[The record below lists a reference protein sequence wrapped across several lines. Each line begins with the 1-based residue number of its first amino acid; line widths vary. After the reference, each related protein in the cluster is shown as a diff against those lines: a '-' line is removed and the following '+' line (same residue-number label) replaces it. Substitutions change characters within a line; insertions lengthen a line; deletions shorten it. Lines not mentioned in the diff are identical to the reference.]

1 MAHPQYMSCKEAPM
15 AKVVI
20 YTAVPCG
27 YCSAAK
33 RYFTDKEVPY
43 EEIDL
48 SGDRQAR
55 MDLMQRTGQR
65 TVPQIFIGETH
76 VGGYSDLMALHAKGE
91 VQPLLEAGG

>member
-1 MAHPQYMSCKEAPM
+1 VGIRNSYTCKEAPL

-27 YCSAAK
+27 YCNAAK
-33 RYFTDKEVPY
+33 RYFGDKEVEY

-48 SGDRQAR
+48 TGDRQAR
-55 MDLMQRTGQR
+55 MDLMERTGQR
-65 TVPQIFIGETH
+65 TVPQIFIGEIH

-91 VQPLLEAGG
+91 VKPLLEQAD